1 MNSIAGENPQ
11 ARGVDLYASKAFAGS
26 FSFFRVDFTVFTA
39 RSTSP
44 FVCGN
49 FGLVV
54 LWWNPHSLANW
65 ANSAELNC
73 GPLSDLA
80 ICLWEF

>member
-1 MNSIAGENPQ
+1 MSSIAGGNPQ
-11 ARGVDLYASKAFAGS
+11 TRGVDLYVSKAFAGS

-73 GPLSDLA
+73 GLLSDLA